1 MARSFAGRAASSWTP
16 VREVQSPTRL
26 SLPSKAEV
34 GPRQR
39 AKVGALGQGNFRATY
54 DGEKTEFLVREG
66 ATEMQLPGITRDPAM
81 RLWG

>member
-1 MARSFAGRAASSWTP
+1 MATLDQIDEAFNANFKQRS
-16 VREVQSPTRL
+16 
-26 SLPSKAEV
+26 

-39 AKVGALGQGNFRATY
+39 AKIEALGQGNHRATY

-81 RLWG
+81 RLWEAVKKKRG